1 MIGWEFMID
10 DAAVASVVPA
20 EYARYRRPIQGAL
33 AVFLEGLPAGHQA
46 AILSDQASLP
56 SSAGTAE
63 RLAQLARS
71 CPALHKLGQTLAR
84 DRRAAPEL
92 RRHLQELESLS
103 PSVPVATIQN
113 TLLQELGPLER
124 LGVQLDPPAIAE
136 GSVAVVIPFKYEGN
150 AGRNGIRAGVFKVL
164 KPGIEER
171 LEQEL
176 ELLERVGSYL
186 DDVCEELGIPQL
198 SYRQAFEQVREKLR
212 HEVRLDLEQRHLAL
226 AKVTYAGDSRV
237 QIPEL
242 LENCT
247 RRITAMERAYGRKVT
262 DHELQS
268 TGDRQE
274 LAELV
279 VTAMLARPI
288 FSKNGDTLFHGD
300 PHAGNLLLTDDQR
313 LAILDWSLATALGER
328 QRIAFM
334 QIILGAVTLDT
345 VRVASTL
352 VDLAEPQRVDLPLL
366 MSIVRSRLRQI
377 RQGQLPG
384 FTWLTGML
392 DETVEK
398 NSLRF
403 SSDLLMLRKTVFA
416 LQGVVADIGA
426 ENHCVDS
433 VLLSQFVTHLACE
446 FPYRW
451 LAPPVSRDFPTRLSN
466 ADLAEL
472 MLTFP
477 FTATRYWLEQNLDVL
492 YRTKETG
499 EFGHG

>member
-1 MIGWEFMID
+1 M
-10 DAAVASVVPA
+10 
-20 EYARYRRPIQGAL
+20 
-33 AVFLEGLPAGHQA
+33 
-46 AILSDQASLP
+46 
-56 SSAGTAE
+56 
-63 RLAQLARS
+63 
-71 CPALHKLGQTLAR
+71 
-84 DRRAAPEL
+84 
-92 RRHLQELESLS
+92 
-103 PSVPVATIQN
+103 
-113 TLLQELGPLER
+113 
-124 LGVQLDPPAIAE
+124 
-136 GSVAVVIPFKYEGN
+136 
-150 AGRNGIRAGVFKVL
+150 
-164 KPGIEER
+164 
-171 LEQEL
+171 
-176 ELLERVGSYL
+176 
-186 DDVCEELGIPQL
+186 
-198 SYRQAFEQVREKLR
+198 REKLR

-247 RRITAMERAYGRKVT
+247 RRITAMERACGRKVT

-268 TGDRQE
+268 NGDRQE
-274 LAELV
+274 LAERV

-334 QIILGAVTLDT
+334 QIMLDAVTLDT

-352 VDLAEPQRVDLPLL
+352 VELAEPQRVDLPLL

-398 NSLRF
+398 NSLRLRF
-403 SSDLLMLRKTVFA
+403 SSDLLMLRKTVYA

-466 ADLAEL
+466 TDLAEL

-499 EFGHG
+499 EFGRG